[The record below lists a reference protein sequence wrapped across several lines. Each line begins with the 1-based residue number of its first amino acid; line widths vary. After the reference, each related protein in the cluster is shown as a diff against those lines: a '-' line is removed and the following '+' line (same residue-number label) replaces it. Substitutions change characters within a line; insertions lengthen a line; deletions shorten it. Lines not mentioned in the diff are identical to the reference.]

1 MATEAPSMPGKWVL
15 FSKETGE
22 RFERW
27 PIDGKAMLACGA
39 YTRDVPGTGETAG
52 PLPVSP
58 GLNPAS
64 ITPGVDPVPH
74 VAAAE
79 KALDTSPYKLM
90 HPKAKE
96 EPEPEAPSVPSG
108 WMEDAVG
115 PPDPIGEP
123 GEEGPTGMPKTEAP
137 AWTSSNY
144 TPEKY
149 LERWPNGPKADLARS
164 IVGTD

>member
-1 MATEAPSMPGKWVL
+1 MATEAPSTPGKWVL

-90 HPKAKE
+90 HPKEEA
-96 EPEPEAPSVPSG
+96 EPEIAEASV
-108 WMEDAVG
+108 
-115 PPDPIGEP
+115 
-123 GEEGPTGMPKTEAP
+123 
-137 AWTSSNY
+137 WTLPNY
-144 TPEKY
+144 SPEKY
-149 LERWPNGPKADLARS
+149 LERWPNGPKAELARS
-164 IVGTD
+164 ILGTD